1 MSHWR
6 GINSRKLMLSWGI
19 GKFNIIWVG
28 KSNSLSFIQLIG
40 LEVTFEN
47 WKIDRVCKFV
57 HAWKIVTNNN
67 NIHLLVT

>member
-19 GKFNIIWVG
+19 GKINQMGLGIKIIIIHSDLG
-28 KSNSLSFIQLIG
+28 PDFS
-40 LEVTFEN
+40 
-47 WKIDRVCKFV
+47 WKIARVCKFV

-67 NIHLLVT
+67 NHLLVT